1 MHFTAFLRLIP
12 SILTVSSA
20 FSGFF
25 APDRLL
31 PECLKQDR
39 IVFVNQIDHSKQ
51 QNHRDNSDGLLVA
64 AHILLPLVASVTETA
79 FDVGT
84 GHIWL
89 ILLGE
94 IAIFLAT
101 LLCLR
106 VIETRTVVEAADFLL
121 AEKTEIESH
130 NRSFAA

>member
-1 MHFTAFLRLIP
+1 MP

-39 IVFVNQIDHSKQ
+39 IVFVNQIDHGKQ
-51 QNHRDNSDGLLVA
+51 QNHRDHSDGLLVA
-64 AHILLPLVASVTETA
+64 AHVLLPLVRTITKAPFEMC
-79 FDVGT
+79 T
-84 GHIWL
+84 GHVWL
-89 ILLGE
+89 ILLCKVT
-94 IAIFLAT
+94 IFLAT

-106 VIETRTVVEAADFLL
+106 VIETRTVVKATDFLL
-121 AEKTEIESH
+121 AEKTEIESP